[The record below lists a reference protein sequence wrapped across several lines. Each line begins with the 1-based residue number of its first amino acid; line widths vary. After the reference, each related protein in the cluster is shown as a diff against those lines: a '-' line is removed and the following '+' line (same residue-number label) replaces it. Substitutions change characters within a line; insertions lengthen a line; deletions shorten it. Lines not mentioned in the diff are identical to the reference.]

1 MTSAAGFGAPENS
14 GPKRTSVTGPRSAN
28 PQGLG
33 LRSGHPPRRATSI
46 EVGMATNILPG
57 EATREGG
64 HTGDETIRQSG
75 GFAQVDG
82 GRGWERVGEDG
93 ERARGAA

>member
-1 MTSAAGFGAPENS
+1 
-14 GPKRTSVTGPRSAN
+14 
-28 PQGLG
+28 
-33 LRSGHPPRRATSI
+33 
-46 EVGMATNILPG
+46 MATNILPG

-82 GRGWERVGEDG
+82 GRGWEGGVEDG